1 MKFDSI
7 EDIKKYI
14 LYLKENCHEES
25 KWYED
30 LSWFSSNNY
39 TTTSEYFGE
48 LILFAKRLIK
58 DKEMKKYKYELLE
71 LENVLEAYFN

>member
-7 EDIKKYI
+7 ENIKKYI
-14 LYLKENCHEES
+14 LYLKDNCHEES

-30 LSWFSSNNY
+30 LSWFSANNY

-48 LILFAKRLIK
+48 LMLFLKQLVEVE
-58 DKEMKKYKYELLE
+58 EMKKYKCELLE
-71 LENVLEAYFN
+71 LENVLKAYFK